1 MVQGKNAANE
11 ARTGVRE
18 PLTPDVVV
26 PKAHQ
31 NNRSYVS
38 SADLPLDNLAWLAVT
53 RRTLKATKLSKL
65 WGGGGRVLARV
76 WALARDN
83 MVILRFCVHTSC
95 M

>member
-38 SADLPLDNLAWLAVT
+38 SVDIPSDSLLKNLAWWAVT
-53 RRTLKATKLSKL
+53 QRTLKNHETVKI
-65 WGGGGRVLARV
+65 GGRVLVQV
-76 WALARDN
+76 WVLAREDS
-83 MVILRFCVHTSC
+83 T
-95 M
+95 